1 MKPRLLWKLLL
12 NNSIPIIGIIM
23 VVMWLALDQLAADYF
38 MVLMKK
44 YHIEPT
50 GIHHMFV
57 TAVHRYLVWA
67 TLAALALA
75 LLLSY
80 LLTRRILR
88 PLFQMTEITREIASG
103 TYSVRVEIPSRDEIG
118 QLADSFNQMADSLER
133 LDRLRKTMVAD
144 VAHELRTPLTNLRGY
159 MEALSDGVI
168 PPSRETFTMLQ
179 DEILRLVSLV
189 EDLQQLAK
197 ADAAKAFINRQP
209 LSLHELIEQMLQ
221 LYRVNFTEKQ
231 IRVETRFVPSTATVP
246 ADRDKLLQVVRNL
259 TENAWKFTP
268 QRGKVTVATETVAN
282 GFKVTFT
289 NTGDGISAEDLPY
302 IFERFYRAERS
313 RSRETGGAGI
323 GLSIVKELIEAHGGK
338 VGAESS
344 AGLTSVWFVLPL

>member
-12 NNSIPIIGIIM
+12 NNSIPIIGIII
-23 VVMWLALDQLAADYF
+23 VVMWLTMDQLAADYF

-50 GIHHMFV
+50 EIHHMFV
-57 TAVHRYLVWA
+57 TSVHRYLAWA

-88 PLFQMTEITREIASG
+88 PLFQMTDNTREIASG
-103 TYSVRVEIPSRDEIG
+103 NYAVRVGISSRDEIG

-168 PPSRETFTMLQ
+168 PPSHDTFRLLQ

-197 ADAAKAFINRQP
+197 ADAAKAFMNRQP
-209 LSLHELIEQMLQ
+209 LSLHLLIEQMLR
-221 LYRVNFTEKQ
+221 LYSANFIEKQ
-231 IRVETRFVPSTATVP
+231 IHLETRFDPSAGNVL

-268 QRGKVTVATETVAN
+268 RQGKVTVSTEKVLE
-282 GFKVTFT
+282 GFKVIFT

-313 RSRETGGAGI
+313 RSRESGGAGI
-323 GLSIVKELIEAHGGK
+323 GLSIVKELIEAHGGR

-344 AGLTSVWFVLPL
+344 GGLTSVWFILPT